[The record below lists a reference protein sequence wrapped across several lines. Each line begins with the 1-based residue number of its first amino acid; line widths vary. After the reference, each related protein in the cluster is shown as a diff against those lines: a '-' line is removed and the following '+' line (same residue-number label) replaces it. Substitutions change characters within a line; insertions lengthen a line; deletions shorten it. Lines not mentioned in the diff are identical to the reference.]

1 MTTSTIHTERYISG
15 SVGATAVVVDCY
27 HITPP
32 ITITVIPGSGD
43 TVSVE
48 ASTSLGAVADPAG
61 SLWIPWPAGTISEA
75 SRDVFTGHLT
85 ALRFTRVTGSSTD
98 GFEIS

>member
-1 MTTSTIHTERYISG
+1 MTTSTINTERYISG

-27 HITPP
+27 KLQPP
-32 ITITVIPGSGD
+32 ITITVIPGSGN
-43 TVSVE
+43 TSSVE
-48 ASTSLGAVADPAG
+48 ASTTLDAVANPAGAV
-61 SLWIPWPAGTISEA
+61 WIAWPAGTVSGA

-98 GFEIS
+98 GFEVA